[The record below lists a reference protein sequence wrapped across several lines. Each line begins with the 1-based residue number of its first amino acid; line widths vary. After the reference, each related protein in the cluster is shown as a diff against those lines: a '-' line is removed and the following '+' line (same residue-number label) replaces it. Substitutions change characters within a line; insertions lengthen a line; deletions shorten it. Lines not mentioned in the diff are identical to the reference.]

1 MTKSTLNSS
10 LSFLKQTRIFKDA
23 DEKIL
28 TSVLNTYGKSVSYSK
43 NDIVFSKET
52 YSPVLC
58 LIIKGEARVSKG
70 ETVISHLKDGEIFGA
85 AFLYNQSYEFENT
98 VTALTPLKVVIIE
111 KSGVDELIKCDSSI
125 SFNYISYLSERIGF
139 LNSKIEGYTK
149 PSAEEKLMLYLQKNA
164 DINNGKCEISVSM
177 TELSHVLQISRA
189 SLYRV
194 IETLEQQGKI
204 CRNGKKIYVKNK
216 FTKGID

>member
-1 MTKSTLNSS
+1 MTKSTLNSA
-10 LSFLKQTRIFKDA
+10 LNFLKQTRIFKDA

-28 TSVLNTYGKSVSYSK
+28 TSVLNTYGKSVSYAK
-43 NDIVFSKET
+43 NDTVFSRET

-111 KSGVDELIKCDSSI
+111 KNGVDELIKSDSSV

-149 PSAEEKLMLYLQKNA
+149 PNAEEKLMLYLKKNA

-194 IETLEQQGKI
+194 IETLENQGKI
-204 CRNGKKIYVKNK
+204 CRDGKKIYVK
-216 FTKGID
+216 

>member
-1 MTKSTLNSS
+1 MTKSTLNSAI
-10 LSFLKQTRIFKDA
+10 SFLKNTRIFKDA
-23 DEKIL
+23 DEKVL
-28 TSVLNTYGKSVSYSK
+28 ASVLNTYGKSVSYSK

-52 YSPVLC
+52 YSPVIC
-58 LIIKGEARVSKG
+58 IIIKGEARVRKG

-111 KSGVDELIKCDSSI
+111 KSGIDELIKCDSSI

-164 DINNGKCEISVSM
+164 DMNNGKCEISVSM

-194 IETLEQQGKI
+194 IENLENQGKI
-204 CRNGKKIYVKNK
+204 CRDGKKIYVK
-216 FTKGID
+216 

>member
-10 LSFLKQTRIFKDA
+10 LNFLKKTRIFKDA

-98 VTALTPLKVVIIE
+98 VTAITPLKVVIIE

-204 CRNGKKIYVKNK
+204 CRNGKKIYVK
-216 FTKGID
+216 

>member
-1 MTKSTLNSS
+1 MTKSTLNSA

-28 TSVLNTYGKSVSYSK
+28 TSVLNTYGKSVSYAK
-43 NDIVFSKET
+43 NDTVFSRET

-111 KSGVDELIKCDSSI
+111 KNGVDELIKCDSSV

-149 PSAEEKLMLYLQKNA
+149 PNAEEKLMLYLKKNA

-194 IETLEQQGKI
+194 IETLENQGKI
-204 CRNGKKIYVKNK
+204 CRDGKKIYVK
-216 FTKGID
+216 

>member
-1 MTKSTLNSS
+1 MTKSTLNSAI
-10 LSFLKQTRIFKDA
+10 SFLKNTRIFKDA
-23 DEKIL
+23 DEKVL
-28 TSVLNTYGKSVSYSK
+28 ASVLNTYGKSVSYSK
-43 NDIVFSKET
+43 NDIVFSKEN
-52 YSPVLC
+52 YSPVVC
-58 LIIKGEARVSKG
+58 IIIKGEARVSKG
-70 ETVISHLKDGEIFGA
+70 DTVISHLKDGEIFGA

-111 KSGVDELIKCDSSI
+111 KSGIDELIKCDSSI

-149 PSAEEKLMLYLQKNA
+149 PSAEEKLMLYLKKNA
-164 DINNGKCEISVSM
+164 DMNNGKCEISVSM

-194 IETLEQQGKI
+194 IENLEQQGKI
-204 CRNGKKIYVKNK
+204 YRDGKKIYVK
-216 FTKGID
+216 

>member
-10 LSFLKQTRIFKDA
+10 LNFLKKTRIFKDA

-28 TSVLNTYGKSVSYSK
+28 TSVLNTYGKSISYSK
-43 NDIVFSKET
+43 NDIVFSRET
-52 YSPVLC
+52 YSPVIC
-58 LIIKGEARVSKG
+58 IIIKGEARVSKG

-139 LNSKIEGYTK
+139 LNDKIEGYTK

-204 CRNGKKIYVKNK
+204 CRNGKKIYVK
-216 FTKGID
+216 

>member
-1 MTKSTLNSS
+1 MTNSTLTSALN
-10 LSFLKQTRIFKDA
+10 FLKNTRIFKDA
-23 DEKIL
+23 DEKLL
-28 TSVLNTYGKSVSYSK
+28 TNVLNTYGKSVSYSK
-43 NDIVFSKET
+43 NDTVFSKET
-52 YSPVLC
+52 YSPVIC
-58 LIIKGEARVSKG
+58 IIIKGEARVSKG

-149 PSAEEKLMLYLQKNA
+149 PNAEEKLLLYLKKNA

-194 IETLEQQGKI
+194 IEALEQQGKI
-204 CRNGKKIYVKNK
+204 CRDGKKIYVK
-216 FTKGID
+216 

>member
-1 MTKSTLNSS
+1 MTKSTLNSAIG
-10 LSFLKQTRIFKDA
+10 FLKNTRIFKDA
-23 DEKIL
+23 DEKVL
-28 TSVLNTYGKSVSYSK
+28 ASVLNTYGKSVSYSK
-43 NDIVFSKET
+43 NDIVFSKEN
-52 YSPVLC
+52 YSPVVC
-58 LIIKGEARVSKG
+58 IIIKGEARVSKG
-70 ETVISHLKDGEIFGA
+70 DTVISHLKDGEIFGA

-149 PSAEEKLMLYLQKNA
+149 PSAEEKLMLYLKKNA
-164 DINNGKCEISVSM
+164 DMNNGKCEISVSM

-194 IETLEQQGKI
+194 IENLEQQDKI
-204 CRNGKKIYVKNK
+204 YRDGKKIYVK
-216 FTKGID
+216 

>member
-1 MTKSTLNSS
+1 MTKSTLNSA
-10 LSFLKQTRIFKDA
+10 LNFLKNTRIFKDA
-23 DEKIL
+23 DEKLL
-28 TSVLNTYGKSVSYSK
+28 TNVLNTYGKSVSYSK
-43 NDIVFSKET
+43 NDTVFSKET
-52 YSPVLC
+52 YSPVIC
-58 LIIKGEARVSKG
+58 VIIKGEARVSKG

-111 KSGVDELIKCDSSI
+111 KDGVNELIKCDSSI

-149 PSAEEKLMLYLQKNA
+149 PNAEEKLLLYLKKNA

-194 IETLEQQGKI
+194 IEALENQGKI
-204 CRNGKKIYVKNK
+204 CRDGKKIYVK
-216 FTKGID
+216 

>member
-1 MTKSTLNSS
+1 MTKSTLNSAI
-10 LSFLKQTRIFKDA
+10 SFLKNTRIFKDA
-23 DEKIL
+23 DEKVL
-28 TSVLNTYGKSVSYSK
+28 ASVLNTYGKSVSYSK
-43 NDIVFSKET
+43 NDIVFSKEN
-52 YSPVLC
+52 YSPVVC
-58 LIIKGEARVSKG
+58 IIIKGEARVSKG
-70 ETVISHLKDGEIFGA
+70 DTVISHLKDGEIFGA

-111 KSGVDELIKCDSSI
+111 KSGIDELIKCDSSI

-149 PSAEEKLMLYLQKNA
+149 PSAEEKLMLYLKKNA
-164 DINNGKCEISVSM
+164 DMNNGKCEISVSM

-194 IETLEQQGKI
+194 IEALENQGKI
-204 CRNGKKIYVKNK
+204 CRDGKKIYVK
-216 FTKGID
+216 

>member
-1 MTKSTLNSS
+1 MTRTTLNSA
-10 LSFLKQTRIFKDA
+10 LNFLKKTRIFKEA
-23 DEKIL
+23 DEKTL
-28 TSVLNTYGKSVSYSK
+28 TRVLNTYGQSVSYSK
-43 NDIVFSKET
+43 NDVVFSKDN
-52 YSPVLC
+52 YSPVIC
-58 LIIKGEARVSKG
+58 IIIKGEARVSKG

-111 KSGVDELIKCDSSI
+111 KSGIDELIKCDSSI

-149 PSAEEKLMLYLQKNA
+149 PSAEEKLMLYLKKNA
-164 DINNGKCEISVSM
+164 DVNNGKCEISVSM
-177 TELSHVLQISRA
+177 TELSHVLHISRA

-194 IETLEQQGKI
+194 IETLENQGKI
-204 CRNGKKIYVKNK
+204 CRDGKKIYI
-216 FTKGID
+216 KG

>member
-1 MTKSTLNSS
+1 MTKSTLNSA
-10 LSFLKQTRIFKDA
+10 LNFLKNTRIFKDA
-23 DEKIL
+23 DEKLL
-28 TSVLNTYGKSVSYSK
+28 TNVLNTYGKSVSYSK
-43 NDIVFSKET
+43 NDTVFSKET
-52 YSPVLC
+52 YSPVIC
-58 LIIKGEARVSKG
+58 VIIKGEARVSKG

-111 KSGVDELIKCDSSI
+111 KSGVDQLIKCDNSI

-149 PSAEEKLMLYLQKNA
+149 PNAEEKLLLYLKKNA

-194 IETLEQQGKI
+194 IEALEQQGKI
-204 CRNGKKIYVKNK
+204 CRDGKKIYVK
-216 FTKGID
+216 

>member
-1 MTKSTLNSS
+1 MTKSTLNSAI
-10 LSFLKQTRIFKDA
+10 SFLKNTRIFKDA
-23 DEKIL
+23 DEKVL
-28 TSVLNTYGKSVSYSK
+28 ASVLNTYGKSVSYSK
-43 NDIVFSKET
+43 NDIVFSNEN
-52 YSPVLC
+52 YSPVIC
-58 LIIKGEARVSKG
+58 IIIKGEARVSKG
-70 ETVISHLKDGEIFGA
+70 ETVISHLKNGEIFGA

-111 KSGVDELIKCDSSI
+111 KCGVDELIKCDSSI

-149 PSAEEKLMLYLQKNA
+149 PSAEEKLMLYLKKNA
-164 DINNGKCEISVSM
+164 DISNGKCEISVSM

-194 IETLEQQGKI
+194 IENLEQQGKI
-204 CRNGKKIYVKNK
+204 YRDGKKIYVK
-216 FTKGID
+216 

>member
-1 MTKSTLNSS
+1 MTKLTLDSA
-10 LSFLKQTRIFKDA
+10 LKYLKNTKIFCDA
-23 DEKIL
+23 YEKLL
-28 TSVLNTYGKSVSYSK
+28 TKVLIEYGKSVSYAK
-43 NDIVFSKET
+43 NDIVFSNKN

-58 LIIKGEARVSKG
+58 IIIKGEARVSKG

-98 VTALTPLKVVIIE
+98 VTALTPLKIVIIE
-111 KSGVDELIKCDSSI
+111 QSGIDTLIQNDSSI
-125 SFNYISYLSERIGF
+125 PFNYISYLSERIGF

-149 PSAEEKLMLYLQKNA
+149 PNAEEKLMLYLKKNS

-194 IETLEQQGKI
+194 IENLENQGKI
-204 CRNGKKIYVKNK
+204 CRDGKKIYVK
-216 FTKGID
+216 

>member
-1 MTKSTLNSS
+1 MTKSTLKSALN
-10 LSFLKQTRIFKDA
+10 FLKSTRIFKDA
-23 DEKIL
+23 DEKLL
-28 TSVLNTYGKSVSYSK
+28 TNVLNTYGKSVSYSK
-43 NDIVFSKET
+43 NDIVFSKEN
-52 YSPVLC
+52 YSPVIC
-58 LIIKGEARVSKG
+58 IIIKGEARVSKG

-111 KSGVDELIKCDSSI
+111 KSGVNELIKCDSSI

-149 PSAEEKLMLYLQKNA
+149 PSAEEKLMLYLKKNA
-164 DINNGKCEISVSM
+164 DISNGKCEISVSM

-194 IETLEQQGKI
+194 IEALENQGKI
-204 CRNGKKIYVKNK
+204 CRDGKKIYVK
-216 FTKGID
+216 

>member
-139 LNSKIEGYTK
+139 LNDKIEGYTK
-149 PSAEEKLMLYLQKNA
+149 PSAEEKLLLYLKKNA

-194 IETLEQQGKI
+194 IEALEQQGKI
-204 CRNGKKIYVKNK
+204 CRDGKKIYVK
-216 FTKGID
+216 

>member
-1 MTKSTLNSS
+1 MTKSTLNSA
-10 LSFLKQTRIFKDA
+10 LNFLKQTRIFKDA

-28 TSVLNTYGKSVSYSK
+28 TSVLNTYGKSVTYSK
-43 NDIVFSKET
+43 NDIVFSKDN
-52 YSPVLC
+52 YSPVIC
-58 LIIKGEARVSKG
+58 IIIKGEARVSKG
-70 ETVISHLKDGEIFGA
+70 DTVISHIQDGEIFGA
-85 AFLYNQSYEFENT
+85 AFLYNQCYEFENT

-139 LNSKIEGYTK
+139 LNGKIEGYTK
-149 PSAEEKLMLYLQKNA
+149 PSAEEKLMLYLQKNS

-177 TELSHVLQISRA
+177 TELSRVLHISRA

-194 IETLEQQGKI
+194 IETLENQGKI
-204 CRNGKKIYVKNK
+204 CRDGKKIYI
-216 FTKGID
+216 KG

>member
-1 MTKSTLNSS
+1 MTKSTLISA

-43 NDIVFSKET
+43 NDIIFSKET

-85 AFLYNQSYEFENT
+85 AFLYNQSYKFENT

-194 IETLEQQGKI
+194 IENLEKQGKI
-204 CRNGKKIYVKNK
+204 CRDGKKIYVK
-216 FTKGID
+216 

>member
-1 MTKSTLNSS
+1 MTKSTLNSA
-10 LSFLKQTRIFKDA
+10 LKFLKNTRIFKDA
-23 DEKIL
+23 DEKLL
-28 TSVLNTYGKSVSYSK
+28 TNVLNTYGKSVSYSK
-43 NDIVFSKET
+43 NDTVFSKET
-52 YSPVLC
+52 YSPVIC
-58 LIIKGEARVSKG
+58 IIIKGEARVSKG

-111 KSGVDELIKCDSSI
+111 KSGVDQLIKCDSSI

-149 PSAEEKLMLYLQKNA
+149 PNAEEKLLLYLKKNA

-204 CRNGKKIYVKNK
+204 CRNGKKIYVK
-216 FTKGID
+216 

>member
-1 MTKSTLNSS
+1 MTKSTLNSA

-28 TSVLNTYGKSVSYSK
+28 TSVLNTYGKSVSYAK
-43 NDIVFSKET
+43 NDTVFSRET

-111 KSGVDELIKCDSSI
+111 KDGVNELIKCDSSI

-149 PSAEEKLMLYLQKNA
+149 PSAEEKLMLYLKKNA

-194 IETLEQQGKI
+194 IETLENQGKI
-204 CRNGKKIYVKNK
+204 CRDGKKIYVK
-216 FTKGID
+216 

>member
-1 MTKSTLNSS
+1 MTKSTLNSA
-10 LSFLKQTRIFKDA
+10 LNFLKQTRIFKDA

-28 TSVLNTYGKSVSYSK
+28 TSVLNTYGKSVSYAK
-43 NDIVFSKET
+43 NDIVFSRET

-111 KSGVDELIKCDSSI
+111 KDGVDELIKCDSSV

-149 PSAEEKLMLYLQKNA
+149 PSAEEKLMLYLQKNS
-164 DINNGKCEISVSM
+164 DLNNGKCEISVSM

-194 IETLEQQGKI
+194 IENLENQGKI
-204 CRNGKKIYVKNK
+204 CRDGKKIYVK
-216 FTKGID
+216 

>member
-98 VTALTPLKVVIIE
+98 VIALTPLKVVIIE

-139 LNSKIEGYTK
+139 LNDKIEGYTK

-204 CRNGKKIYVKNK
+204 CRDGKKIYVK
-216 FTKGID
+216 

>member
-1 MTKSTLNSS
+1 MTKSTLNGS
-10 LSFLKQTRIFKDA
+10 LNFLKKTRIFKDA

-204 CRNGKKIYVKNK
+204 CRNGKKIYVK
-216 FTKGID
+216 

>member
-1 MTKSTLNSS
+1 MTKSTLNSAM
-10 LSFLKQTRIFKDA
+10 SFLKKTRIFKDA

-43 NDIVFSKET
+43 NDIVFSKDS

-58 LIIKGEARVSKG
+58 IIIKGEARVSKG
-70 ETVISHLKDGEIFGA
+70 ETVISHIKDGEIFGA

-149 PSAEEKLMLYLQKNA
+149 PSAEEKLMLYLKKNA

-194 IETLEQQGKI
+194 IETLENQGKI
-204 CRNGKKIYVKNK
+204 CRDGKKIYI
-216 FTKGID
+216 KG

>member
-1 MTKSTLNSS
+1 MTKTTLNSA
-10 LSFLKQTRIFKDA
+10 LTFLKKTRIFKDA
-23 DEKIL
+23 DEKTL
-28 TSVLNTYGKSVSYSK
+28 TRVLNAYGQSVSYSK
-43 NDIVFSKET
+43 NDVVFSKDN
-52 YSPVLC
+52 YSPIIC
-58 LIIKGEARVSKG
+58 IIIKGEARVSKG

-111 KSGVDELIKCDSSI
+111 KSGIDELIKCDNSI

-139 LNSKIEGYTK
+139 LNDKIEGYTK
-149 PSAEEKLMLYLQKNA
+149 PNAEEKLMLYLKKNA

-177 TELSHVLQISRA
+177 TELSRVLHISRA

-194 IETLEQQGKI
+194 IETLENQGKI
-204 CRNGKKIYVKNK
+204 CRNGKKIYI
-216 FTKGID
+216 KG

>member
-1 MTKSTLNSS
+1 MTKSTLNSA
-10 LSFLKQTRIFKDA
+10 LSFLKKTRIFKDA

-43 NDIVFSKET
+43 NDIVFSRDS

-58 LIIKGEARVSKG
+58 IIIKGEARVSKG

-149 PSAEEKLMLYLQKNA
+149 PSAEEKLMLYLKKNA

-194 IETLEQQGKI
+194 IETLENQGKI
-204 CRNGKKIYVKNK
+204 CRDGKKIYVK
-216 FTKGID
+216 

>member
-1 MTKSTLNSS
+1 MTKSTLNSA
-10 LSFLKQTRIFKDA
+10 LKFLKNTRIFKDA
-23 DEKIL
+23 DEKLL
-28 TSVLNTYGKSVSYSK
+28 TNVLNTYGKSVSYSK
-43 NDIVFSKET
+43 NDTVFSRET
-52 YSPVLC
+52 YSPVIC
-58 LIIKGEARVSKG
+58 IIIKGEARVSKG

-111 KSGVDELIKCDSSI
+111 KSGVDQLIKCDNSI

-149 PSAEEKLMLYLQKNA
+149 PNAEEKLLLYLKKNA

-194 IETLEQQGKI
+194 IEALEQQGKI
-204 CRNGKKIYVKNK
+204 CRDGKKIYVK
-216 FTKGID
+216 

>member
-1 MTKSTLNSS
+1 MTKLTLDSA
-10 LSFLKQTRIFKDA
+10 LKYLKNTKIFCDA
-23 DEKIL
+23 DEKLL
-28 TSVLNTYGKSVSYSK
+28 TKVLIEYGKSVSYAK
-43 NDIVFSKET
+43 NDIVFSNKN

-58 LIIKGEARVSKG
+58 IIIKGEARVSKG

-98 VTALTPLKVVIIE
+98 VTALTPLKIVIIE
-111 KSGVDELIKCDSSI
+111 QSGIDTLIQNDSSI
-125 SFNYISYLSERIGF
+125 PFNYISYLSERIGF

-149 PSAEEKLMLYLQKNA
+149 PSAEEKLMLYLQKNS
-164 DINNGKCEISVSM
+164 DLNNGKCEISVSM

-194 IETLEQQGKI
+194 IETLENQGKI
-204 CRNGKKIYVKNK
+204 CRDGKKIYVK
-216 FTKGID
+216 

>member
-1 MTKSTLNSS
+1 MTKSTLNST

-28 TSVLNTYGKSVSYSK
+28 TSVLNTYGKSVSYAK
-43 NDIVFSKET
+43 NDIVFSRET

-111 KSGVDELIKCDSSI
+111 KDGVDELIKCDSSI

-149 PSAEEKLMLYLQKNA
+149 PNAEEKLMLYLKKNA
-164 DINNGKCEISVSM
+164 DMNNGKCEISVSM

-194 IETLEQQGKI
+194 IEALESQGKI
-204 CRNGKKIYVKNK
+204 CRDGKKVYMK
-216 FTKGID
+216 

>member
-1 MTKSTLNSS
+1 MTKSTLNSAI
-10 LSFLKQTRIFKDA
+10 SFLKNTRIFKDA
-23 DEKIL
+23 DEKVL
-28 TSVLNTYGKSVSYSK
+28 ASVLNTYGKSVSYSK

-52 YSPVLC
+52 YSPVIC
-58 LIIKGEARVSKG
+58 IIIKGEARVSKG

-111 KSGVDELIKCDSSI
+111 KSGIDELIKCDSSI

-149 PSAEEKLMLYLQKNA
+149 PSAEEKLMLYLKKNA
-164 DINNGKCEISVSM
+164 DMNNGKCEISVSM

-194 IETLEQQGKI
+194 IEALENQGKI
-204 CRNGKKIYVKNK
+204 CRDGKKIYVK
-216 FTKGID
+216 

>member
-1 MTKSTLNSS
+1 MTKLTLDSA
-10 LSFLKQTRIFKDA
+10 LKYLKNTKIFCDA
-23 DEKIL
+23 DEKLL
-28 TSVLNTYGKSVSYSK
+28 TKVLIEYGKSVSYAK
-43 NDIVFSKET
+43 NDIVFSNKN

-58 LIIKGEARVSKG
+58 IIIKGEARVSKG

-98 VTALTPLKVVIIE
+98 VTALTPLKVVVIE
-111 KSGVDELIKCDSSI
+111 QSGIDTLIQNDSSI
-125 SFNYISYLSERIGF
+125 PFNYISYLSERIGF

-149 PSAEEKLMLYLQKNA
+149 PNAEEKLMLYLKKNT
-164 DINNGKCEISVSM
+164 DTNNGKCEISVSM

-194 IETLEQQGKI
+194 IENLENQGKI
-204 CRNGKKIYVKNK
+204 CRDGKKIYVK
-216 FTKGID
+216 

>member
-1 MTKSTLNSS
+1 MTKSTLNSA
-10 LSFLKQTRIFKDA
+10 LNFLKNTRIFKDA
-23 DEKIL
+23 DEKLL
-28 TSVLNTYGKSVSYSK
+28 TNVLNTYGKSVSYSK
-43 NDIVFSKET
+43 NDTVFSKET
-52 YSPVLC
+52 YSPVIC
-58 LIIKGEARVSKG
+58 VIIKGEARVSKG

-111 KSGVDELIKCDSSI
+111 KSGVDQLIKCDSSI

-149 PSAEEKLMLYLQKNA
+149 PNAEEKLLLYLKKNA

-194 IETLEQQGKI
+194 IEALEQQGKI
-204 CRNGKKIYVKNK
+204 CRDGKKIYVK
-216 FTKGID
+216 

>member
-1 MTKSTLNSS
+1 MTKSTLNSA
-10 LSFLKQTRIFKDA
+10 LNFLKNTRIFKDA
-23 DEKIL
+23 DEKLL
-28 TSVLNTYGKSVSYSK
+28 TNVLNTYGKSVSYSK
-43 NDIVFSKET
+43 NDTVFSRET
-52 YSPVLC
+52 YSPVIC
-58 LIIKGEARVSKG
+58 IIIKGEARVSKG

-149 PSAEEKLMLYLQKNA
+149 PSAEEKLLLYLQKNA

-194 IETLEQQGKI
+194 IEALEQQGKI
-204 CRNGKKIYVKNK
+204 CRDGKKIYVK
-216 FTKGID
+216 